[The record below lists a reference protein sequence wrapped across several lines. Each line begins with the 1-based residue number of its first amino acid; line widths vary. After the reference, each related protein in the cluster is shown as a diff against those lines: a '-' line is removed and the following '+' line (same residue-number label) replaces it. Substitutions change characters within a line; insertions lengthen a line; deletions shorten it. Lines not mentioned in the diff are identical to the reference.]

1 MFSYSCFGLFEDF
14 DPFETF
20 DDLETA
26 DEGLEV
32 GYALGINIFSNILLT
47 A

>member
-14 DPFETF
+14 DPFEAF
-20 DDLETA
+20 DALETA

-32 GYALGINIFSNILLT
+32 GYALGINIFSNSLLT